1 MFEEMAVLV
10 DAQGEMLDAIEAFGP
25 VSSLGVP
32 SDLKSHYTGSR
43 EQHKGV
49 HCASRAGPA
58 SKSWLPK
65 AGIDF
70 RSSLGVDQDP
80 ESTDAGTAGALELYF
95 FFLLFLLLLLVVVA
109 ARVAGVVGLLVVGW
123 CSRHRHH
130 SISSFLAA
138 VSHSY
143 HRCRCHRRQHQ
154 S

>member
-32 SDLKSHYTGSR
+32 SDLKSHCTGSR

-65 AGIDF
+65 VGIDF

-95 FFLLFLLLLLVVVA
+95 FFFLLFLLLLVVVVA

-123 CSRHRHH
+123 CSV
-130 SISSFLAA
+130 IVIIALVAA